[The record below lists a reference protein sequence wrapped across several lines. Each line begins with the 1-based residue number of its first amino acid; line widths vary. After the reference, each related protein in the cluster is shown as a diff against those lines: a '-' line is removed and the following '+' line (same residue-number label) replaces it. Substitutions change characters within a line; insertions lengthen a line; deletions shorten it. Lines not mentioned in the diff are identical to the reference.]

1 MGKISGAGS
10 RILSAALGAA
20 LLGVNSRVLGDTA
33 LADGDTTEVTA
44 FAAQPDVPRNLTVT
58 GNGAA
63 VAGDVVIVGTNAGGE
78 VITETIVAA
87 GAATVVGNKAFKT
100 VTSITLPAYVSAG
113 TERIRVGTGAKL
125 GLGVLL
131 SRNSVLRAFLGGVLE
146 GTAPTVAFSATALE
160 SNTVTLN
167 SALNGTAVL
176 VDFYET
182 L

>member
-1 MGKISGAGS
+1 MGKMGGAGS

-20 LLGVNSRVLGDTA
+20 LLGVNSRIIGDTA
-33 LADGDTTEVTA
+33 MASGATTAVTV
-44 FAAQPDVPRNLTVT
+44 FAGQPDVPRNLTVT
-58 GNGAA
+58 GNAAA
-63 VAGDVVIVGTNAGGE
+63 VAGNVVIVGTNAGGE
-78 VITETIVAA
+78 TITETIVAS
-87 GAATVVGNKAFKT
+87 GTSTVVGNKAFKT
-100 VTSITLPAYVSAG
+100 ITSITLPAWVSAN

-125 GLGVLL
+125 GLGALL

-167 SALNGTAVL
+167 SALNGSAVL

>member
-1 MGKISGAGS
+1 MGKILGAGS
-10 RILSAALGAA
+10 RILSAALGAV
-20 LLGVNSRVLGDTA
+20 LLGVNSRIIGDTA
-33 LADGDTTEVTA
+33 MASGATTAVTV
-44 FAAQPDVPRNLTVT
+44 FSGQPDVPRNLTVT
-58 GNGAA
+58 GNAAA
-63 VAGDVVIVGTNAGGE
+63 VAGNVVIVGTNAGGE
-78 VITETIVAA
+78 TITETIVAA
-87 GAATVVGNKAFKT
+87 GTSTVVGNKAFET
-100 VTSITLPAYVSAG
+100 ITSITLPAWVSAN

-125 GLGVLL
+125 GLGALL

>member
-1 MGKISGAGS
+1 MGKMSGAGS
-10 RILSAALGAA
+10 RIISVALGAA

-33 LADGDTTEVTA
+33 MANGATTEVTS

-78 VITETIVAA
+78 TITETIVAA

-125 GLGVLL
+125 GLLHKL
-131 SRNSVLRAFLGGVLE
+131 SRNSVVAAFLANVRE
-146 GTAPTVAFSATALE
+146 TTAPTVAFSASALE
-160 SNTVTLN
+160 SNTITLN
-167 SALNGTAVL
+167 SALNGTAVI
-176 VDFYET
+176 VDLYET

>member
-1 MGKISGAGS
+1 MGKIAGAGS
-10 RILSAALGAA
+10 RILSAALGAV

-33 LADGDTTEVTA
+33 MANGATTEVTA

-58 GNGAA
+58 GNAAA

-78 VITETIVAA
+78 TITETIVAA

-100 VTSITLPAYVSAG
+100 ITSITLPAYVSAG

-125 GLGVLL
+125 GLPAKL
-131 SRNSVLRAFLGGVLE
+131 SRNSVVAAFLANVRE
-146 GTAPTVAFSATALE
+146 TTAPTVAFSASALE
-160 SNTVTLN
+160 SNTITLN
-167 SALNGTAVL
+167 SALNGTAVI
-176 VDFYET
+176 VDLYET

>member
-1 MGKISGAGS
+1 MGKMGGAGS
-10 RILSAALGAA
+10 RIISVALGAA

-33 LADGDTTEVTA
+33 MADGETTEVTS

-78 VITETIVAA
+78 TITETIVAA

-113 TERIRVGTGAKL
+113 TERIRAGTGAKL
-125 GLGVLL
+125 GLLHKL
-131 SRNSVLRAFLGGVLE
+131 SRNSVVAAFLANVRE
-146 GTAPTVAFSATALE
+146 TTAPTVAFSASALE
-160 SNTVTLN
+160 SNTITLN
-167 SALNGTAVL
+167 SALNGTAVI
-176 VDFYET
+176 VDLYET